1 MVKSTKDTVKN
12 QHFFVKLLQSD
23 FIKKSHQ
30 NKNLPKLFSGTVEI
44 NPPLN
49 AKACIRLHQLYP
61 TVVELSYS
69 FQTQYVFFFSEVV
82 WLSEMPL
89 QYFHIFIFDF
99 FFIWAKMWLQKIN
112 KRNPLNEQCNST
124 G

>member
-1 MVKSTKDTVKN
+1 MVKSTQDTVKN

-23 FIKKSHQ
+23 FIKKSSS

-69 FQTQYVFFFSEVV
+69 FQTQYVFFF
-82 WLSEMPL
+82 LKL
-89 QYFHIFIFDF
+89 CD
-99 FFIWAKMWLQKIN
+99 
-112 KRNPLNEQCNST
+112 
-124 G
+124 

>member
-1 MVKSTKDTVKN
+1 MKYKRYHYYLLKNTKNNGKINTRHSRKSALFCKIVAK
-12 QHFFVKLLQSD
+12 D
-23 FIKKSHQ
+23 FIKKVHQ

-69 FQTQYVFFFSEVV
+69 FQTQYVFFF
-82 WLSEMPL
+82 
-89 QYFHIFIFDF
+89 
-99 FFIWAKMWLQKIN
+99 
-112 KRNPLNEQCNST
+112 
-124 G
+124 

>member
-1 MVKSTKDTVKN
+1 MVKSTQDTVKN
-12 QHFFVKLLQSD
+12 QHFFVKLLQRD
-23 FIKKSHQ
+23 LTRKVHQ

-69 FQTQYVFFFSEVV
+69 FQTQYVFFF
-82 WLSEMPL
+82 LKL
-89 QYFHIFIFDF
+89 CD
-99 FFIWAKMWLQKIN
+99 
-112 KRNPLNEQCNST
+112 
-124 G
+124 

>member
-1 MVKSTKDTVKN
+1 MVKSTQDTVKN
-12 QHFFVKLLQSD
+12 KHFFVKLLQVTLSR
-23 FIKKSHQ
+23 KVHQ

-69 FQTQYVFFFSEVV
+69 FQTQYVFFF
-82 WLSEMPL
+82 
-89 QYFHIFIFDF
+89 
-99 FFIWAKMWLQKIN
+99 
-112 KRNPLNEQCNST
+112 
-124 G
+124 